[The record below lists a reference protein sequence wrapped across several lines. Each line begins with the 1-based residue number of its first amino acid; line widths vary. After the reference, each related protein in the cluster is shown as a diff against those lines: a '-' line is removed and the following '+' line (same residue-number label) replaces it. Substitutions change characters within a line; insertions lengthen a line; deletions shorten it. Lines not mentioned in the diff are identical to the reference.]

1 MFEAIGFMALVK
13 MAHCHH
19 CNLKS
24 SVNYTKKT
32 SCFLDTGKI
41 STIMVLI

>member
-32 SCFLDTGKI
+32 SSFPNTGI
-41 STIMVLI
+41 FFTIMVLL